1 MSFTASALR
10 VCVVL
15 AAGLMLCATSARA
28 ELWTYVDERG
38 TTHFASSQLDPR
50 YAEFAARAAAR
61 RGAQPAKAGVRTAAA
76 ALVTA
81 LGHAP
86 TPMLAPVPLTTY
98 LAAMPGYAGARL
110 HLQAASEIFGV
121 DMVLL
126 QALVA
131 TESGFDAGA
140 VSPKGAVGL
149 MQVMPATAARYG
161 LTAESEE
168 AASEK
173 LKDPSMNV
181 NMGTR
186 YLRDLLSL
194 FAGDRSLALAAY
206 NAGEGAVKKAGNRI
220 PDFKET
226 QNYVKTVLQL
236 MEGLGGAAGN
246 TGPVRAPGMNSV
258 VQTIGDKAPQPN
270 RQLPATNRTTGVQ
283 MITDRV
289 SANSSVVSTAAN
301 PKN

>member
-1 MSFTASALR
+1 MCFTGSALR
-10 VCVVL
+10 VYVLL
-15 AAGLMLCATSARA
+15 AAGLLLCATSARA

-50 YAEFAARAAAR
+50 YGEFAARAAAG
-61 RGAQPAKAGVRTAAA
+61 RGAQPAKAGVRTATT
-76 ALVTA
+76 ALVPA
-81 LGHAP
+81 QAHAP
-86 TPMLAPVPLTTY
+86 TPVFVPLPLTKY
-98 LAAMPGYAGARL
+98 FAAMPGYAGARL

-161 LTAESEE
+161 LTAESDE
-168 AASEK
+168 AAFEK
-173 LKDPSMNV
+173 LKDPSVNV

-236 MEGLGGAAGN
+236 MEGLGGVPGN
-246 TGPVRAPGMNSV
+246 AGPVRAPGINSV
-258 VQTIGDKAPQPN
+258 VQTIGDTAPQQPHRGRTN
-270 RQLPATNRTTGVQ
+270 DYRPCIRQFECGVHGREPQ
-283 MITDRV
+283 EL
-289 SANSSVVSTAAN
+289 N
-301 PKN
+301 

>member
-1 MSFTASALR
+1 MSSVGFALPIR
-10 VCVVL
+10 AAL
-15 AAGLMLCATSARA
+15 AACVLLGAATVRA

-38 TTHFASSQLDPR
+38 ITHFASSQLDPR
-50 YAEFAARAAAR
+50 YAEFAARVAAG
-61 RGAQPAKAGVRTAAA
+61 RGAQSAKASVRGPAPAIVPAVAPALTA
-76 ALVTA
+76 V
-81 LGHAP
+81 P
-86 TPMLAPVPLTTY
+86 TPVPLSTY
-98 LAAMPGYAGARL
+98 LAGMPGYAEARL
-110 HLQAASEIFGV
+110 HLLAASEFFGV
-121 DMVLL
+121 DILLL

-161 LTAESEE
+161 LTAESDE
-168 AASEK
+168 AASER
-173 LKDPSMNV
+173 LKDPSVNV

-186 YLRDLLSL
+186 YLRDLLNL

-236 MEGLGGAAGN
+236 VDGLGGSPGLA
-246 TGPVRAPGMNSV
+246 RAPGINSV
-258 VQTIGDKAPQPN
+258 VQTIGVPGAQAHPSLRAANPG
-270 RQLPATNRTTGVQ
+270 AGVQ
-283 MITDRV
+283 MITDRA
-289 SANSSVVSTAAN
+289 SAKSSVVSAVAN

>member
-1 MSFTASALR
+1 MR
-10 VCVVL
+10 VVL
-15 AAGLMLCATSARA
+15 VTGVLLGAACAHA

-38 TTHFASSQLDPR
+38 ITHFASSQLDPR
-50 YAEFAARAAAR
+50 YAEFAARAAAV
-61 RGAQPAKAGVRTAAA
+61 RGGSTVKAGVPTQ
-76 ALVTA
+76 
-81 LGHAP
+81 AP
-86 TPMLAPVPLTTY
+86 SAGSAPMPLTTY
-98 LAAMPGYAGARL
+98 LSGMPGYAEARL

-161 LTAESEE
+161 LTAETDQ
-168 AASEK
+168 AASDK
-173 LKDPSMNV
+173 LKDPSVNV

-186 YLRDLLSL
+186 YLRDLLTL
-194 FAGDRSLALAAY
+194 FAGDRTLALAAY
-206 NAGEGAVKKAGNRI
+206 NAGEGAVKKAGNRV

-236 MEGLGGAAGN
+236 VDGLGGVSGSNAAN
-246 TGPVRAPGMNSV
+246 AAVRAPGLNSV
-258 VQTIGDKAPQPN
+258 VQTMGTAGTQTSRSP
-270 RQLPATNRTTGVQ
+270 RATSPGASVQ
-283 MITDRV
+283 MITNRA
-289 SANSSVVSTAAN
+289 SAQSSVVSTAVP